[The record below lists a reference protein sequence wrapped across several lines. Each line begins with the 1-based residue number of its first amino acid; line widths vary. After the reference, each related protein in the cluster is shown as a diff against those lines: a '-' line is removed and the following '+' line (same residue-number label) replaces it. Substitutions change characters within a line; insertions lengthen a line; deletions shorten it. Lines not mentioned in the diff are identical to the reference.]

1 MVNIKLP
8 VSRDQ
13 YILWPVANT
22 DVTGF
27 FMENDHIGGCMKTVS
42 MKWPSSHWPVK
53 LVQVMTLPFIF
64 CYQSRKNH

>member
-1 MVNIKLP
+1 LYIYIMVNIKLP

-42 MKWPSSHWPVK
+42 MK
-53 LVQVMTLPFIF
+53 
-64 CYQSRKNH
+64 